1 MQNYCLKLHWIL
13 EECIVLCNINNDIYN
28 NCVQHD
34 RLKSITT
41 DCQPE
46 PRMDSALRKFI
57 LIPIHL
63 AIKKATSKI

>member
-13 EECIVLCNINNDIYN
+13 EECIVLCNINNDISN

-63 AIKKATSKI
+63 CHKESHQ